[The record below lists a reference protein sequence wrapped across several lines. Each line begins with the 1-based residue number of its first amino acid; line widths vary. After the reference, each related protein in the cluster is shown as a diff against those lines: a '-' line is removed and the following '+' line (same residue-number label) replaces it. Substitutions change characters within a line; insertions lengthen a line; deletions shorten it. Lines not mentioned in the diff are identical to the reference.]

1 MEVSL
6 PANVGFDKSGSNRTL
21 SGMLRGLAITR
32 PGYRGCITTFTAQ
45 KMDFTKANS
54 TLEEKRD
61 WPSRDGFSS

>member
-1 MEVSL
+1 MDVPSFLQMWDTTDEKQQNIKL
-6 PANVGFDKSGSNRTL
+6 
-21 SGMLRGLAITR
+21 LRGLAITR
-32 PGYRGCITTFTAQ
+32 PGYRGCVTTFTAQ